1 MTAFTRRRGRGGH
14 AQAIGVSLIAA
25 VPFGV
30 ASLLIR
36 HEVAFMVLTAITVFL
51 LSVYNGPAAAVVDE
65 LGPPRFAAT
74 LQSFA
79 MFWIHVLGNAPAG
92 SVVGWIADRS
102 SVAFGLQAAVAA
114 MGIAGVLFMIVAR
127 RQQRGDHRVTTTQQY
142 YDRFSETYDNERHR
156 GYHRLIDELELD
168 LVRRYGAGKDVF
180 EAGCGTG
187 LLLREA
193 ATVARSAVGLDLSR
207 GMLTPARARGLTV
220 VQGSLTDVP
229 LPSASFDLVY
239 SMKVLAHVPPI
250 ERAVAE
256 LARLV
261 RPGGHLLL
269 EFYNPLSLRYLAK
282 RLGGPGRIADDGTD
296 ESHVYTRFDRARSR
310 PLLPSP
316 GPGAG
321 RGARRPRGDARLP
334 RVRLAAAGQAVRVG
348 RARGLRCAA
357 VAKSRRLPHS
367 CGPEIRPDPMSSLRL
382 LLPPKGVLLPND
394 EQDPLH
400 YYYHRWIGWLYR
412 HRLQMGLKLLPA
424 GGQRVLEVGVGSGV
438 LVPTLTARYPEYTG
452 TDLTLAPGLHGLV
465 APECKAEFLRADLLQ
480 DDLPADH
487 YDAIVCFSVLEHIA
501 DSRAAARAPGA
512 RPRPRR
518 NAGLRLPDGQQADV
532 ACLLDDRLQ
541 AHRRRPRQR
550 ARADHRRARGRADAR
565 RPHTP
570 SRPPRRRAPRST
582 SARPGRSRSRSNV
595 ARSRRRLT

>member
-1 MTAFTRRRGRGGH
+1 MSTFGASALVVWAQSLIVGERHLRPEVANTFMALVGIVPGIGGVVAGGYLGDWFTRRRGRGGH

-30 ASLLIR
+30 ASLLIT
-36 HEVAFMVLTAITVFL
+36 HEVTFMALTAITVFL
-51 LSVYNGPAAAVVDE
+51 LSVYNGPAAAVIDE

-114 MGIAGVLFMIVAR
+114 MGIVGRAVHDRGAPAEG
-127 RQQRGDHRVTTTQQY
+127 GDHLVTTTQQY
-142 YDRFSETYDNERHR
+142 YDRFSETYENERHR

-193 ATVARSAVGLDLSR
+193 AEVARSAVGLDLSR
-207 GMLTPARARGLTV
+207 GMLAPARDRGLRV

-269 EFYNPLSLRYLAK
+269 EFYNPFSLRYLAK
-282 RLGGPGRIADDGTD
+282 RLGGPGRIAGDGTD
-296 ESHVYTRFDRARSR
+296 ESHVFTRFDRPSRARSYLPGDLQVVSMR
-310 PLLPSP
+310 GVRVVTPSSHVFAWEPLGKLFSWAERAACDLPLLRNLGGFLILVARKSD
-316 GPGAG
+316 
-321 RGARRPRGDARLP
+321 GAR
-334 RVRLAAAGQAVRVG
+334 
-348 RARGLRCAA
+348 
-357 VAKSRRLPHS
+357 
-367 CGPEIRPDPMSSLRL
+367 
-382 LLPPKGVLLPND
+382 
-394 EQDPLH
+394 
-400 YYYHRWIGWLYR
+400 
-412 HRLQMGLKLLPA
+412 
-424 GGQRVLEVGVGSGV
+424 
-438 LVPTLTARYPEYTG
+438 
-452 TDLTLAPGLHGLV
+452 
-465 APECKAEFLRADLLQ
+465 
-480 DDLPADH
+480 
-487 YDAIVCFSVLEHIA
+487 
-501 DSRAAARAPGA
+501 
-512 RPRPRR
+512 
-518 NAGLRLPDGQQADV
+518 
-532 ACLLDDRLQ
+532 
-541 AHRRRPRQR
+541 
-550 ARADHRRARGRADAR
+550 
-565 RPHTP
+565 
-570 SRPPRRRAPRST
+570 
-582 SARPGRSRSRSNV
+582 
-595 ARSRRRLT
+595 